1 MWDFVLPPGYRHPF
15 HCHRINYCWICTSA
29 GIAVQRLPD
38 GRRSRQRV
46 RLGEVAYLEA
56 SESKPLIHDIENAG
70 VTTLRF
76 VTIELLGQR

>member
-1 MWDFVLPPGYRHPF
+1 
-15 HCHRINYCWICTSA
+15 
-29 GIAVQRLPD
+29 
-38 GRRSRQRV
+38 V